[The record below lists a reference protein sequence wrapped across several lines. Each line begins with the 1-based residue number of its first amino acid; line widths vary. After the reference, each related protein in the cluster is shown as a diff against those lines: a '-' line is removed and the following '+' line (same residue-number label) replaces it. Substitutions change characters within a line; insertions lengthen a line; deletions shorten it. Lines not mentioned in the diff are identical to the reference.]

1 MPAARQDRKQPSL
14 PFQIPLFSF
23 QVLSETPEK
32 ANLRSEVYQLRD
44 TLQNTEVEANAVVNN
59 VRRDVIQRAEAL
71 LNDQRSSFE
80 RTAGEFEE
88 KARDICKVEVAQGR
102 ASIEGEA
109 LSALQQRDTS
119 LRLESNSVMD
129 LRSHLSSA
137 QQTALEE
144 SEKKRRII
152 VEAENALNQQKVSII
167 REAEAAMHTQ
177 NVHSSSLVQELRLR
191 ASKAEGNLL

>member
-177 NVHSSSLVQELRLR
+177 NVHSPCSFSQPSSRVE
-191 ASKAEGNLL
+191 AESV